1 MRPPQKLTP
10 GAEAMERL
18 TTIRLYGALG
28 ARFGRVHKF
37 AVQTSMEAVKAL
49 CVNFDGFED
58 YLNNAKSN
66 GMVFAVFRGKRNIGL
81 DDFKS
86 LGGCDDIRIAPVME
100 GAKKAGLFQ
109 TILGAVLVVVG
120 AVVGVMTSW
129 TGIGGV
135 IGSGMVSAGIGMM
148 AGGVYQMLS
157 PQPKG
162 LRSRDDP
169 DNKPSYAFGGA
180 VNTLAMGNPIALLYG
195 EREIGGAIISAGIV
209 AEDI

>member
-1 MRPPQKLTP
+1 M
-10 GAEAMERL
+10 ARL

-28 ARFGRVHKF
+28 ARFGRMHKL
-37 AVQTSMEAVKAL
+37 AVQTSAEAVKAL
-49 CVNFDGFED
+49 CVNFDGLED
-58 YLNNAKSN
+58 YLMNAKKN
-66 GMVFAVFRGKRNIGL
+66 GMTFAVFRGKRNIGV
-81 DDFKS
+81 DDFKELAGNS
-86 LGGCDDIRIAPVME
+86 DIRIAPIME
-100 GAKKAGLFQ
+100 GAKKAGMFQ

-129 TGIGGV
+129 TGVGGV
-135 IGSGMVSAGIGMM
+135 IGSGMVTAGIGMM

-162 LRSRDDP
+162 LQGRDDP
-169 DNKPSYAFGGA
+169 DNKPSYAFGGS
-180 VNTLAMGNPIALLYG
+180 VNTLAMGNPVALLYG